1 MVAYGGDE
9 VNALVLDIGTSTT
22 RAGYAGEDTPRVMFP
37 TSVGYIDTPSIE
49 SDGDTLM
56 TDSTENK
63 KKRNYFIGDNKI
75 NKFRSQME
83 ITHPL
88 QDGLVND
95 WDAYEA
101 IWHATFD
108 DMLRIRPEEHPLL
121 CTEPAWNTKE
131 NREKTIE
138 LAFEK
143 FEFPAFYLVPDAVM
157 TAFSVGRA
165 TALVLDSG
173 AGVTSAVPVYDGF
186 VLNRGVLHQPLAGNR
201 LAEKIQE
208 QLKAELNY
216 TITPRFKIA
225 KKKPVELDQQPE
237 LELNACEG
245 LRESFEQD
253 QILKIINEYKE
264 TVCQLSD
271 VTYDEGLLSSR
282 PKMLFEFPDGYQHQ
296 FGIERYRVSELLFQ
310 PNMNQ
315 QQKGEEEPRQQQEEE
330 EQDTNQ
336 EKESEEKQ
344 LLGVHDLVY
353 NSISA
358 CDIDLRP
365 LLFNNVVVTGGNTLI
380 QGFNERLNYEL
391 PLKAPASKIK
401 IHAAGNATERKSS
414 SWLGGSIVA
423 SLGTFHQ
430 LWISRQEYEEHGV
443 SVIHRKC

>member
-9 VNALVLDIGTSTT
+9 VNALVLDIGTSMT

-37 TSVGYIDTPSIE
+37 TSVGYVDTE
-49 SDGDTLM
+49 VD
-56 TDSTENK
+56 EQ
-63 KKRNYFIGDNKI
+63 KKREYFIGDNKI
-75 NKFRSQME
+75 NRFKSQME

-88 QDGLVND
+88 EEGLVND
-95 WDAYEA
+95 WEAYEA
-101 IWHATFD
+101 LWDATFHH
-108 DMLRIRPEEHPLL
+108 MLRIRPEEHPLL

-131 NREKTIE
+131 NREKTIQM
-138 LAFEK
+138 AFEK

-186 VLNRGVLHQPLAGNR
+186 VLNKGVLHQPLAGHL
-201 LAEKIQE
+201 LAQKIKE
-208 QLKAELNY
+208 QLKQDLNY

-225 KKKPVELDQQPE
+225 KKNPVSVDELPQPE
-237 LELNACEG
+237 LRDCEG
-245 LRESFEQD
+245 LTESFEEEQVRR
-253 QILKIINEYKE
+253 ILDEYKE
-264 TVCQLSD
+264 SVCQISN
-271 VTYDEGLLSSR
+271 VTFDEGLLSSR
-282 PKMLFEFPDGYQHQ
+282 PKTMFEFPDGYHHE
-296 FGIERYRVSELLFQ
+296 FGIERYRVPELLFQ
-310 PNMNQ
+310 SN
-315 QQKGEEEPRQQQEEE
+315 KKEEDEPMETEY
-330 EQDTNQ
+330 
-336 EKESEEKQ
+336 
-344 LLGVHDLVY
+344 LGVHDLVY

-430 LWISRQEYEEHGV
+430 LWISRQEYEEHGA